1 MEATLTSDGSPSL
14 NQSLKVLGKDP
25 RYQLICAWVVIFFSP
40 FFVFVFWA
48 LARTV
53 SPWFW
58 VLVAAAVPNFAYNL
72 WLAVKYRQAFRRE
85 TPVEER
91 YTPSTFGK

>member
-1 MEATLTSDGSPSL
+1 MTHDGSQSL

-25 RYQLICAWVVIFFSP
+25 RYQLITAWVAIVLSP
-40 FFVFVFWA
+40 FFLFVFWA
-48 LARTV
+48 LARTI

-58 VLVAAAVPNFAYNL
+58 VLVAAALLNFAYNI
-72 WLAVKYRQAFRRE
+72 WLVVKYRRALRRE

-91 YTPSTFGK
+91 LHAE